1 MLNTPIP
8 PIQCWDITKRL
19 RRCGRKHLSLVQQH
33 YAGAGGGGGGGE
45 QKEVKNSSLLN
56 SFPVVVVFSSFSP
69 CLCLLVSLSFSLF
82 FCTYSRT
89 SQIAAAQAGITLV
102 STQPETMECSGAYKG
117 LNAHFPLALKSTDS
131 VLPFWTIIYS
141 VLFRKAASTPF

>member
-1 MLNTPIP
+1 MLGYNQTIAPLRA
-8 PIQCWDITKRL
+8 QALKFGSTTL
-19 RRCGRKHLSLVQQH
+19 RRCG
-33 YAGAGGGGGGGE
+33 GGGGGGGGE

-69 CLCLLVSLSFSLF
+69 CLYLLVSLSFSLF
-82 FCTYSRT
+82 FCTYPRT
-89 SQIAAAQAGITLV
+89 TQNAAAQAGITPV

-131 VLPFWTIIYS
+131 VLPF
-141 VLFRKAASTPF
+141 

>member
-1 MLNTPIP
+1 MLGYNQTIAPLRA
-8 PIQCWDITKRL
+8 QALKFGSSTL
-19 RRCGRKHLSLVQQH
+19 RRC
-33 YAGAGGGGGGGE
+33 GGGGGGGE

-89 SQIAAAQAGITLV
+89 TQNKAAQAGITPV

-131 VLPFWTIIYS
+131 VLPF
-141 VLFRKAASTPF
+141 

>member
-1 MLNTPIP
+1 MLGYNQTIAPLRA
-8 PIQCWDITKRL
+8 QALKFGSTTL
-19 RRCGRKHLSLVQQH
+19 RRCG
-33 YAGAGGGGGGGE
+33 GGGRRGGGGE

-56 SFPVVVVFSSFSP
+56 SFPVVLVFSSFSP

-82 FCTYSRT
+82 FCTYFRNASLGSRVLCRT
-89 SQIAAAQAGITLV
+89 PV

>member
-1 MLNTPIP
+1 MLGYNQTIAPLRA
-8 PIQCWDITKRL
+8 QALKFGSTTL
-19 RRCGRKHLSLVQQH
+19 RRCGE
-33 YAGAGGGGGGGE
+33 GGGGGGE

-89 SQIAAAQAGITLV
+89 SQIAAAQAGITPV
-102 STQPETMECSGAYKG
+102 STQPETMERSGAYKG

-131 VLPFWTIIYS
+131 VLPF
-141 VLFRKAASTPF
+141 

>member
-1 MLNTPIP
+1 MLGYNQTIAP
-8 PIQCWDITKRL
+8 L
-19 RRCGRKHLSLVQQH
+19 RAQALKFGSTTLRWCG
-33 YAGAGGGGGGGE
+33 GGGGGGGE

-89 SQIAAAQAGITLV
+89 TQNAAAQVGITPV

-131 VLPFWTIIYS
+131 VLPF
-141 VLFRKAASTPF
+141 

>member
-1 MLNTPIP
+1 MLGYNQTIAP
-8 PIQCWDITKRL
+8 L
-19 RRCGRKHLSLVQQH
+19 RAQALKFGSTTLRWC
-33 YAGAGGGGGGGE
+33 GGGGGGGE

-69 CLCLLVSLSFSLF
+69 CLCLLVFLSFSLF

-89 SQIAAAQAGITLV
+89 TQNAAAQAGITPV

-131 VLPFWTIIYS
+131 VLPF
-141 VLFRKAASTPF
+141 

>member
-1 MLNTPIP
+1 MLGYNQTIAPLRA
-8 PIQCWDITKRL
+8 QALKFGSTTL
-19 RRCGRKHLSLVQQH
+19 RRCGGGR
-33 YAGAGGGGGGGE
+33 GGGGGGE

-69 CLCLLVSLSFSLF
+69 CLCRLVSLSFSLF
-82 FCTYSRT
+82 FCTSSRT
-89 SQIAAAQAGITLV
+89 SQIAAAQAGITPV

>member
-1 MLNTPIP
+1 MLGYNQTIAPLRA
-8 PIQCWDITKRL
+8 QALKFGSSTL
-19 RRCGRKHLSLVQQH
+19 RRC
-33 YAGAGGGGGGGE
+33 GGGGGGGE

-89 SQIAAAQAGITLV
+89 TQNAAAQAGITPV

-131 VLPFWTIIYS
+131 VLPF
-141 VLFRKAASTPF
+141 

>member
-89 SQIAAAQAGITLV
+89 TQNAAAQVGITPV

-131 VLPFWTIIYS
+131 VLPF
-141 VLFRKAASTPF
+141 

>member
-1 MLNTPIP
+1 MLGYNQTIAP
-8 PIQCWDITKRL
+8 L
-19 RRCGRKHLSLVQQH
+19 RAQALKFGSTTLRWC
-33 YAGAGGGGGGGE
+33 GGGGGGGE

-89 SQIAAAQAGITLV
+89 TQNAAAQVGITPV

-131 VLPFWTIIYS
+131 VLPF
-141 VLFRKAASTPF
+141 

>member
-1 MLNTPIP
+1 MLGYNQTIAP
-8 PIQCWDITKRL
+8 L
-19 RRCGRKHLSLVQQH
+19 RAQALKFGSTTLRWC
-33 YAGAGGGGGGGE
+33 GGGGGGGE

-89 SQIAAAQAGITLV
+89 TQNAAAQVGITPV

-117 LNAHFPLALKSTDS
+117 LNLHFPLALKSTDS
-131 VLPFWTIIYS
+131 VLPF
-141 VLFRKAASTPF
+141 